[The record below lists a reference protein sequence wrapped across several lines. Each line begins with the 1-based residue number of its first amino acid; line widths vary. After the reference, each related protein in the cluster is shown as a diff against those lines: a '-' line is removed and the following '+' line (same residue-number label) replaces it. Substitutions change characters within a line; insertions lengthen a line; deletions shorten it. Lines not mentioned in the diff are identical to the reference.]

1 MANPVGGG
9 PGQDELALERCAD
22 CSDELDPAMNRGFSI
37 GPDAVL
43 CFRCAVARG
52 GSWDE
57 SQERWTIEPGVGD
70 LGEGG

>member
-1 MANPVGGG
+1 MANSLTG
-9 PGQDELALERCAD
+9 PGPDELALERCAD
-22 CSDELDPAMNRGFSI
+22 CGDELDPDLGRGYAL

-57 SQERWTIEPGVGD
+57 THARWVIEPETGD

>member
-1 MANPVGGG
+1 MANSVGG
-9 PGQDELALERCAD
+9 PGPDELVPERCAD
-22 CSDELDPAMNRGFSI
+22 CSDELDPELNRGFSV

-57 SQERWTIEPGVGD
+57 RQERWVIEPETGD